1 MIKQNT
7 ARGIT
12 LALAALTT
20 LSGCMPSLNDGN
32 TERRGFL
39 AGRDRPDEQHLPG
52 PRKRN
57 LAEGDVIVKA
67 PDAYCVDPSVVTSDN
82 FALLAECGT
91 LNNTPAIHAE
101 DRGVM
106 TVSVSAA
113 FPPEFL
119 PQDMRPFLGEGQ
131 DVDTN
136 VKGLAIKRINA
147 GETAPLPGADPRYWR
162 GAMQING
169 HVVTFAV
176 YGPPDGAALEA
187 HGKYLIEELAKN
199 TQSASPR
206 RLRAAKRVKSPIP
219 RQQNAENSQQP
230 RFGGIGR
237 LFQINQSDTQ

>member
-7 ARGIT
+7 ARALT
-12 LALAALTT
+12 LALIAMTAV
-20 LSGCMPSLNDGN
+20 SGCMPNLGN
-32 TERRGFL
+32 STTERRGFL
-39 AGRDRPDEQHLPG
+39 AGRDRPDESHIPG
-52 PRKRN
+52 PRKRK
-57 LAEGDVIVKA
+57 LAAGDVVVKA
-67 PDAYCVDPSVVTSDN
+67 PDAYCVDPSVVTSDS

-113 FPPEFL
+113 FPPEAL
-119 PQDMRPFLGEGQ
+119 PEDMSPFLGDGQ
-131 DVDTN
+131 TFESDI
-136 VKGLAIKRINA
+136 KGLTIKRIDA
-147 GETAPLPGADPRYWR
+147 GETSPLPGSDPKHWR

-176 YGPPDGAALEA
+176 YGPPEGTALDA
-187 HGKYLIEELAKN
+187 HGKYLIEQLAKN

-206 RLRAAKRVKSPIP
+206 RLKAAKRVKSPIP
-219 RQQNAENSQQP
+219 RQQNAENSQQQG
-230 RFGGIGR
+230 FGAIGR